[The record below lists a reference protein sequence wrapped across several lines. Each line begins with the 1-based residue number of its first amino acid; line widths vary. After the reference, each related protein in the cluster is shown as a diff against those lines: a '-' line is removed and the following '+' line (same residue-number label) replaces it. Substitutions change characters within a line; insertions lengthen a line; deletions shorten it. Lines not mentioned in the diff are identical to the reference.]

1 LPLETVLRIVTKEAA
16 EAAGVR
22 NTGVIEGG
30 RRANFI
36 VLDRNILEAEEI
48 KSTRVRKT
56 YFEGQMVYDYD
67 VDEDRDAFD
76 IYM

>member
-1 LPLETVLRIVTKEAA
+1 VTKGAA

-22 NTGVIEGG
+22 NTGVIETG
-30 RRANFI
+30 RKANFI
-36 VLDRNILEAEEI
+36 LLDRNILEAEEI
-48 KSTRVRKT
+48 KSTRVKKT
-56 YFEGQMVYDYD
+56 YFEGKMVYDYD